1 MAGKLDEKGDHHGML
16 LSPQPKDTNGLSTD
30 QIGNLIIEMNCI
42 LRNEF
47 YPYLGNDKT
56 CQFEEIWGAV
66 QGLLCAEAICAAQ
79 SLAKATHD
87 SPAKQLPAPSYAAVA
102 QANHPPPRGDACQL
116 PGSNQS
122 PGPLPG
128 RCEFP
133 AGNAPTLLRTTCGT
147 QPG

>member
-1 MAGKLDEKGDHHGML
+1 ML

-102 QANHPPPRGDACQL
+102 QANHPPPPGGRL
-116 PGSNQS
+116 PAPRIQPVPRALTREVRVSRRECPDPVKNNLRD
-122 PGPLPG
+122 PA
-128 RCEFP
+128 RVRFP
-133 AGNAPTLLRTTCGT
+133 SRAR
-147 QPG
+147 